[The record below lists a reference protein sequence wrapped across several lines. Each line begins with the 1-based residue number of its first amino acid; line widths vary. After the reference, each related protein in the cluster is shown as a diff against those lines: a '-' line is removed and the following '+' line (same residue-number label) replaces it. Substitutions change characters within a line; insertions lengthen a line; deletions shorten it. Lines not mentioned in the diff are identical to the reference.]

1 MVRLP
6 PLTTLQALEAAVRQ
20 RSYSKAARELNLTHG
35 AISHQLR
42 RLETDLGALLFRR
55 SGNDMLP
62 TPAAQELANA
72 IVETVAMLE
81 RALDRVRRSA
91 ASEPLVVSLAGQFA
105 SRWLAPR
112 LPRLSAADLNVQ
124 LRVEDREADFVRDG
138 VDVGVRL
145 GGGVWDGLESV
156 ELLAETLFPIC
167 SPAFAERHGMA
178 TAEDL
183 LRVPLLRP
191 AFGAW
196 SDWFTAQGLA
206 TPGLEAPRAGD
217 LRIEDSALMI
227 EAAVQGLGAA
237 LARSS
242 LVQQDLKDG
251 RIVRAAP
258 GEVAAGV
265 GFYLVWRADS
275 RKLDRIAALRA
286 WLDAEVSRA
295 GDDLA
300 AATR

>member
-1 MVRLP
+1 MARLP
-6 PLTTLQALEAAVRQ
+6 PLTTLQALEAAVRH

-62 TPAAQELANA
+62 TRAAEDLADA
-72 IVETVAMLE
+72 ITRCFADLE
-81 RALDRVRRSA
+81 RALDRTRRSA
-91 ASEPLVVSLAGQFA
+91 AGEPLVVSLAAQFA

-112 LPRLSAADLNVQ
+112 LPRLSDADLNVQ

-138 VDVGVRL
+138 VDAGVRL
-145 GGGVWDGLESV
+145 GAGVWEGLESA
-156 ELLAETLFPIC
+156 EILAETLFPIC
-167 SPAFAERHGMA
+167 SPAFAERHGIA

-206 TPGLEAPRAGD
+206 APGPEAPRSGD
-217 LRIEDSALMI
+217 LRIEDSTLMI
-227 EAAVQGLGAA
+227 EAAAQGLGVA

-242 LVQQDLKDG
+242 LMGQDLTDG
-251 RIVRAAP
+251 RLVRAAP

-275 RKLDRIAALRA
+275 RKLDRIGALRA
-286 WLDAEVSRA
+286 WLDAEVA
-295 GDDLA
+295 GVGQKA
-300 AATR
+300 VPAQ

>member
-1 MVRLP
+1 MARLP
-6 PLTTLQALEAAVRQ
+6 PLTTLHALEAAVRR

-42 RLETDLGALLFRR
+42 RLETDLGAVLFRR

-62 TPAAQELANA
+62 TPAAQALADA
-72 IVETVAMLE
+72 IAESFADLE

-145 GGGVWDGLESV
+145 GSGVWEGVESA
-156 ELLAETLFPIC
+156 EILIETLFPIC
-167 SPAFAERHGMA
+167 SPAFAARHGMA

-196 SDWFTAQGLA
+196 SEWFAAQGLA
-206 TPGLEAPRAGD
+206 APGPEAPRSGD
-217 LRIEDSALMI
+217 LRIEDSTLMI
-227 EAAVQGLGAA
+227 EAAAQGLGAA

-242 LVQQDLKDG
+242 LVGQDLKDG

-258 GEVAAGV
+258 GEVGAGV

-275 RKLDRIAALRA
+275 RKLDRIGAFRA
-286 WLDAEVSRA
+286 WLEAEA
-295 GDDLA
+295 GGVL
-300 AATR
+300 

>member
-1 MVRLP
+1 MARLP
-6 PLTTLQALEAAVRQ
+6 PLTTLHALEAAVRH

-35 AISHQLR
+35 AVSHQLR

-62 TPAAQELANA
+62 TPAAEALAEA
-72 IVETVAMLE
+72 IAQSFVDLE
-81 RALDRVRRSA
+81 HALDRTRRSA

-105 SRWLAPR
+105 TRWLAPR

-145 GGGVWDGLESV
+145 GSGVWEGVESA
-156 ELLAETLFPIC
+156 EILAETLFPVC
-167 SPAFAERHGMA
+167 SPAFAERHGISTGEA
-178 TAEDL
+178 L
-183 LRVPLLRP
+183 LRVPLLQP

-196 SDWFTAQGLA
+196 SDWFAAQGHPA
-206 TPGLEAPRAGD
+206 PGLEAPRSGD
-217 LRIEDSALMI
+217 LRIEDSALML

-242 LVQQDLKDG
+242 LVEQDLRDG
-251 RIVRAAP
+251 RLVRAAP

-265 GFYLVWRADS
+265 GFYVVWRADS
-275 RKLDRIAALRA
+275 RKLDRIAAFRA
-286 WLDAEVSRA
+286 WLDAEVARTET
-295 GDDLA
+295 DQ
-300 AATR
+300 